1 MNSIKIE
8 MGAILALKNIVQ
20 LNDFMKDY
28 INENDKEPSWDGHI
42 YLYKSDD
49 LKVENIKYRI
59 PVQVKGK
66 NDNSLLKKSGI
77 SFPVEYKHLR
87 NYCQDGGVFYIVVVI
102 SDDKRETTVFYT
114 ALTTVKLKVL
124 LKKSEKKQPE
134 QTKNIA
140 LKSLTKNDDSQLYKA
155 LAQFGYDREHQG
167 SGNGEIIK
175 KAININTI
183 SKVDTIQVKSYITS
197 NEIEALKKIST
208 GELCLY
214 GHRTDIDMWLP
225 FDYEQQQKIKLKRIL
240 QVNKEIR
247 IDDKIYYDKYWI
259 EEMNIDSKILI
270 IRVSENLVINMY
282 NKELYLEMYGNFDTL
297 NKDAVFLGALLE
309 GKTLWLGD
317 RQASTYPNKKFT
329 VELYQKMDMIINF
342 TNALKEIKF
351 ICDKMAKDF
360 DDKDW
365 NAVMKLISIYKRR
378 FKIKEERNNEWCI
391 WWWDGKLIPLLVVRD
406 EDNEI
411 QIVNWLVEEGYV
423 IFTERISKEQYIL
436 SKGIMF
442 HRDIWENLYD
452 IEENILLEDIKR
464 SDFCE
469 KTMDDLNLFFVEI
482 MSAYDKTK
490 NEKYYKMS
498 KLLITKLLKVK
509 RTDEISLINYYQL
522 IKRKRDFSEKEIF
535 ELEQI
540 EDKTDNKLI
549 ICAVNILLENKN
561 LAKRLIEQL
570 PEEQQRIFKDFPI
583 YNLL

>member
-1 MNSIKIE
+1 
-8 MGAILALKNIVQ
+8 
-20 LNDFMKDY
+20 
-28 INENDKEPSWDGHI
+28 
-42 YLYKSDD
+42 
-49 LKVENIKYRI
+49 
-59 PVQVKGK
+59 
-66 NDNSLLKKSGI
+66 
-77 SFPVEYKHLR
+77 
-87 NYCQDGGVFYIVVVI
+87 
-102 SDDKRETTVFYT
+102 
-114 ALTTVKLKVL
+114 
-124 LKKSEKKQPE
+124 
-134 QTKNIA
+134 
-140 LKSLTKNDDSQLYKA
+140 
-155 LAQFGYDREHQG
+155 
-167 SGNGEIIK
+167 
-175 KAININTI
+175 
-183 SKVDTIQVKSYITS
+183 
-197 NEIEALKKIST
+197 
-208 GELCLY
+208 
-214 GHRTDIDMWLP
+214 
-225 FDYEQQQKIKLKRIL
+225 
-240 QVNKEIR
+240 
-247 IDDKIYYDKYWI
+247 
-259 EEMNIDSKILI
+259 
-270 IRVSENLVINMY
+270 
-282 NKELYLEMYGNFDTL
+282 
-297 NKDAVFLGALLE
+297 
-309 GKTLWLGD
+309 
-317 RQASTYPNKKFT
+317 
-329 VELYQKMDMIINF
+329 MDMIINF

-436 SKGIMF
+436 PKGIMF